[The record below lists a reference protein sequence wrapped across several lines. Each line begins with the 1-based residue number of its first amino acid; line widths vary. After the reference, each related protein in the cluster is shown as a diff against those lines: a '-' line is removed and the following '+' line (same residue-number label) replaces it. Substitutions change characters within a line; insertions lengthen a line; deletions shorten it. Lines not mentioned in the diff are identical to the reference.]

1 MNQLN
6 AAVDD
11 MTEYDMTDA
20 AAPVDDI
27 NKVQESRIQTKPFD
41 KQEVE
46 LEEKKGYEFV
56 KRAFDIC
63 ASVLALIVLSPVFI
77 IVSIVIFLTDFGN
90 PFFVQD
96 RVGKDGKVFKI
107 YKFRSMHKNAEQ
119 MRDSL
124 LEHNEADGPIFKITN
139 DPRVTKVGAFIRKTS
154 IDELPQLI
162 NILKGEM
169 SVVGPRPFI
178 PREQAELS
186 DLRLLVKPGLSCY
199 WQIGGKN
206 SLTMDEQLELDFKYI
221 RERSVKV
228 DCRIILKTFSVI
240 FKNDNC

>member
-1 MNQLN
+1 MDQFN
-6 AAVDD
+6 AALDD
-11 MTEYDMTDA
+11 MTGYDVADVSDE
-20 AAPVDDI
+20 VDEI
-27 NKVQESRIQTKPFD
+27 NRIHESPIYKPAEEFD
-41 KQEVE
+41 VSVK
-46 LEEKKGYEFV
+46 EKKGYELV
-56 KRAFDIC
+56 KRVFDIC

-77 IVSIVIFLTDFGN
+77 IVSLLIFITDPGN
-90 PFFVQD
+90 PFFVQE
-96 RVGKDGKVFKI
+96 RVGKNGKVFKI
-107 YKFRSMHKNAEQ
+107 YKFRSMYKNAEA

-124 LEHNEADGPIFKITN
+124 LEHNEADGPIFKIAN
-139 DPRVTKVGAFIRKTS
+139 DPRVTKIGSFIRKTS

-221 RERSVKV
+221 RERSVAV
-228 DCRIILKTFSVI
+228 DCRIIFKTFSVI